1 MYHSSKFLFKLS
13 IANGMIGLWGAA
25 QLNVELEQELTRVLS
40 WWRKKMEEL
49 APGSLL
55 KFCNVKI
62 RNALVRTT
70 NCEI

>member
-1 MYHSSKFLFKLS
+1 
-13 IANGMIGLWGAA
+13 MIGLLVAA
-25 QLNVELEQELTRVLS
+25 QLNVELVQELTRVLS

-62 RNALVRTT
+62 RNAPVRISIF
-70 NCEI
+70 ELL

>member
-1 MYHSSKFLFKLS
+1 
-13 IANGMIGLWGAA
+13 MIGLQVAA
-25 QLNVELEQELTRVLS
+25 QLNVELEQELTRVSS

-62 RNALVRTT
+62 RNAPVRISIF
-70 NCEI
+70 ELL